1 MTCFVN
7 RIMFKPSNLFRS
19 FAAICIILTALP
31 ETASAQQR
39 DKVSVLEENV
49 QGLQKDFFALQK
61 ELLDLEKQVV
71 RSGISEK
78 TREELNKIGEI
89 DVLKANVDKLSA
101 QIETLQKT
109 SASAS
114 PSSAPSGDVSDAA
127 VAALKAEV
135 GGLSQKVDQLQ
146 AQLKKA
152 LEAKG
157 SVPAVAPASASAP
170 TPSQPASEV
179 TSALEKLTSDSASH
193 TLAINMMWTI
203 LCGFIVMFM
212 QPGFALVETGFTRLK
227 SAGHTMS
234 MNFMIYSLAMFGY
247 WVIGFGIQM
256 GGTGA
261 ETSVSTVLTLG
272 EHIPKLLNSE
282 LGIQLGDKFFGIMG
296 SSGFMLTGKYLEAGL
311 CTLFLFQMVFM
322 GTTATVP
329 TGAMAERW
337 KFKTFMVYGFILGAF
352 MYPLYA
358 NWVWGGGWLAALGKN
373 FGLGHGHVDFA
384 GSSVVHLQGGVIA
397 LVGAY
402 ILGARYGKYNR
413 DGSPNPIPGHNVPMA
428 MLGTF
433 ILAFGWFGFNPGSTL
448 SGMDGQFAIVAA
460 NTMMAGTAGCLA
472 STAMM
477 WLRTGKPDMS
487 FMCNG
492 MLAGLVAITAP
503 CAFVDSWVAVLIGA
517 LAGILVI
524 YAAVFVEE
532 VLKIDD
538 PVGAVAVHGANGA
551 WGCLALGLFANG
563 KYGAGWNS
571 VGAETYMGKA
581 VEAGVSGG
589 VTGLFYGDASQFAAQ
604 FIGVTMCI
612 IVDGIIAY
620 GVFKLID
627 AMMGLRSETPDEIA
641 GLDIPELGAEAYPK
655 DANPVPK

>member
-1 MTCFVN
+1 M
-7 RIMFKPSNLFRS
+7 
-19 FAAICIILTALP
+19 P
-31 ETASAQQR
+31 ETVSAQQR

-61 ELLDLEKQVV
+61 DLLDLEKQVV

-89 DVLKANVDKLSA
+89 DVLKANVEKLSA
-101 QIETLQKT
+101 QIETLNKV
-109 SASAS
+109 SASAPQSS
-114 PSSAPSGDVSDAA
+114 PPAPGGDVSDAA
-127 VAALKAEV
+127 VSSLKSEV
-135 GGLSQKVDQLQ
+135 GSLSQKVEQLQ

-152 LEAKG
+152 VEAKP
-157 SVPAVAPASASAP
+157 SPASSPAPAPASA
-170 TPSQPASEV
+170 PSPAGSDV
-179 TSALEKLTSDSASH
+179 TAALEKLTTDSTAH
-193 TLAINMMWTI
+193 TVAINLMWTI

-212 QPGFALVETGFTRLK
+212 QPGFALVETGFTRMK
-227 SAGHTMS
+227 SAGHTMA

-247 WVIGFGIQM
+247 WIFGFGIQM

-261 ETSVSTVLTLG
+261 ETSVSTVSTLG
-272 EHIPKLLNSE
+272 DTIPKVLNTE

-296 SSGFMLTGKYLEAGL
+296 GSGFMLTGGALEAGI

-402 ILGARYGKYNR
+402 ILGPRYGKYNK

-448 SGMDGQFAIVAA
+448 SGMDGQFAVVAA

-503 CAFVDSWVAVLIGA
+503 CAFVDSWVAVLIGGI
-517 LAGILVI
+517 AGILVI
-524 YAAVFVEE
+524 YAAVFIEE

-538 PVGAVAVHGANGA
+538 PVGAVAVHGANGL
-551 WGCLALGLFANG
+551 WGCLALGLFANN
-563 KYGAGWNS
+563 KYGGGWN
-571 VGAETYMGKA
+571 G
-581 VEAGVSGG
+581 VEGNVAGLLYGNGG
-589 VTGLFYGDASQFAAQ
+589 QFVAQ
-604 FIGVTMCI
+604 LIGVTTCVV
-612 IVDGIIAY
+612 VDGIIAY
-620 GVFKLID
+620 AVFKLID
-627 AMMGLRSETPDEIA
+627 AMMGLRSEIPDEIS

-655 DANPVPK
+655 DANPVSR